1 MSLPTHQTKE
11 NIVSNAIAETTLNAE
26 PERPLLRSTGLLIAT
41 DGTPQSDAAIAL
53 ARLLPLAGQSEFKV
67 LTVVE
72 RAPIPWGTV
81 DRSLVM
87 DYERGL
93 QREAQSKVRAQLD
106 RHGDLN
112 WAVEVRSGDPSTT
125 IAALAKESRARLVLV
140 GLGGHGAAAR
150 FFGNETALRLM
161 RVSQVPVFA
170 VDSKLRALP
179 NRIMIAMD
187 FSESSI
193 EAARLAL
200 EIAAPGATVTLVH
213 VVPWERK
220 DYIPQLWFREHEASI
235 AAQLTRVTGWLD
247 KGTKYRMHQKIL
259 YGKPGPSLLACA
271 EELDADL
278 IVAGTHGR
286 GLFKRILAG
295 ETLAKLVR
303 GARRSVLVLPA
314 AAAFQRFDQ
323 PDPESES
330 RKEHADWAR
339 KLDEFSRRNTGRR
352 GRLEVDDP
360 ALGAQVE
367 MTGYGFLGATYDYHG
382 KRAQLMF
389 GSAERDGPHLVRGI
403 SNIKSVDI
411 LSDGDAERDTALSI
425 ASDDGQTLLV
435 LETDKEEI

>member
-1 MSLPTHQTKE
+1 
-11 NIVSNAIAETTLNAE
+11 VSNILIEKALNAK
-26 PERPLLRSTGLLIAT
+26 PERPVVRQTALLIAT

-53 ARLLPLAGQSEFKV
+53 ARLLPLGDQDAVKV

-72 RAPIPWGTV
+72 HAPIPWGTV

-93 QREAQSKVRAQLD
+93 QQEAQSKAKAQLD
-106 RHGDLN
+106 RLGDKS
-112 WAVEVRSGDPSTT
+112 WGVEVRSGDPATT
-125 IAALAKESRARLVLV
+125 IAELAKESRARMVVV

-161 RVSQVPVFA
+161 RVSQTPVLA

-179 NRIMIAMD
+179 KRIAVAMD

-200 EIAAPGATVTLVH
+200 DIAAPGATVTLVH

-220 DYIPQLWFREHEASI
+220 DYIPEHWFRAHEANI
-235 AAQLTRVTGWLD
+235 GAQLTRVTGWLD
-247 KGTKYRMHQKIL
+247 QGTKCRMHQKIL

-286 GLFKRILAG
+286 GLLGRMLG
-295 ETLAKLVR
+295 GQTLAKLVR

-314 AAAFQRFDQ
+314 AAAFRRFDQ
-323 PDPESES
+323 PETENHRPE
-330 RKEHADWAR
+330 EHADWAQ
-339 KLDEFSRRNTGRR
+339 KLNDFSRRNAGRR

-360 ALGAQVE
+360 AVGAQVE
-367 MTGYGFLGATYDYHG
+367 MTGYRFLGGTYDTPS
-382 KRAQLMF
+382 KRVQLMF
-389 GSAERDGPHLVRGI
+389 GSLDADGPHLVRGI
-403 SNIKSVDI
+403 SNIKSVEI
-411 LSDGDAERDTALSI
+411 LSDGNDDRDTALSI
-425 ASDDGQTLLV
+425 VSDDGQTLLLFQSV
-435 LETDKEEI
+435 KEVR

>member
-1 MSLPTHQTKE
+1 MTNTL
-11 NIVSNAIAETTLNAE
+11 AEATLNAE
-26 PERPLLRSTGLLIAT
+26 AEHSELRTPTALLIAT

-53 ARLLPLAGQSEFKV
+53 ARLLPHGNKGVVQV
-67 LTVVE
+67 LTVVDN
-72 RAPIPWGTV
+72 APIPWGSV
-81 DRSLVM
+81 DRSVVM
-87 DYERGL
+87 DYKRGL
-93 QREAQSKVRAQLD
+93 HQEAQSNVEAQVD
-106 RHGDLN
+106 RLGAKN
-112 WAVEVRSGDPSTT
+112 WNVEVRSGDPATT

-161 RVSQVPVFA
+161 RVSQVPVLA

-179 NRIMIAMD
+179 KRIMVAMD

-220 DYIPQLWFREHEASI
+220 DYIPEHWFRDHEANI
-235 AAQLTRVTGWLD
+235 GAQLTRVTGWLD
-247 KGTKYRMHQKIL
+247 QGRKFRVHQRVL

-278 IVAGTHGR
+278 IVAGMHGR
-286 GLFKRILAG
+286 GFFGRMLGG
-295 ETLAKLVR
+295 ETVAKLVR

-314 AAAFQRFDQ
+314 AAAFQGFDQ
-323 PDPESES
+323 PGPESES
-330 RKEHADWAR
+330 HEEHADWAH
-339 KLDEFSRRNTGRR
+339 KLDDFSRRNTGRR

-367 MTGYGFLGATYDYHG
+367 MTGYRLLGAAYDSRS

-389 GSAERDGPHLVRGI
+389 GSTDGTGPHLVRGI
-403 SNIKSVDI
+403 SNIKSVEI
-411 LSDGDAERDTALSI
+411 LSGGRDDRDTALSI
-425 ASDDGQTLLV
+425 VNDDGQTLLV
-435 LETDKEEI
+435 LEAVK

>member
-1 MSLPTHQTKE
+1 VT
-11 NIVSNAIAETTLNAE
+11 NAIAETTLNTE
-26 PERPLLRSTGLLIAT
+26 PERPLLRPTALLIAT

-53 ARLLPLAGQSEFKV
+53 ARLLPLGGQGEFKV
-67 LTVVE
+67 LTVVDHP
-72 RAPIPWGTV
+72 PIPWGTV

-93 QREAQSKVRAQLD
+93 QQEAQSKVKAQLD
-106 RHGDLN
+106 RLGDNN
-112 WAVEVRSGDPSTT
+112 WSVEVRSGDPATV
-125 IAALAKESRARLVLV
+125 IAALARESRARIVVV
-140 GLGGHGAAAR
+140 GLGGHGAVAR

-161 RVSQVPVFA
+161 RVSQTPVLA
-170 VDSKLRALP
+170 VDTKLRALP
-179 NRIMIAMD
+179 KRIAVAMD

-220 DYIPQLWFREHEASI
+220 DYIPEHWFREHEAHI
-235 AAQLTRVTGWLD
+235 GAQLTRVIGWLD
-247 KGTKYRMHQKIL
+247 HGTKCRMHQKIL

-286 GLFKRILAG
+286 GLLGRMLGG

-323 PDPESES
+323 PGPKSEPHE
-330 RKEHADWAR
+330 EHADWAR
-339 KLDEFSRRNTGRR
+339 KLDDFSRRNAGRR

-367 MTGYGFLGATYDYHG
+367 MTGYRFLGATYDSPS

-389 GSAERDGPHLVRGI
+389 GSLEGTGPHLVRGI
-403 SNIKSVDI
+403 SNIKSVEI
-411 LSDGDAERDTALSI
+411 LSHGNDDRDTALSI
-425 ASDDGQTLLV
+425 VSDDGQTLLV
-435 LETDKEEI
+435 FETVKEAY